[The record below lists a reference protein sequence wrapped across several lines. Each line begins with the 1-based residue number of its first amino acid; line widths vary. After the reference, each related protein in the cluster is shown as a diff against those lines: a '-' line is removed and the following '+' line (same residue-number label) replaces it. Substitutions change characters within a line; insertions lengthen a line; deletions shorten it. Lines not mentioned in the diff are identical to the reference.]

1 MDKVILI
8 TGGSRGIGA
17 ATARR
22 AARAGYAV
30 AVNYRA
36 RADAAEA
43 LVAEITAGG
52 GTAVA
57 IQADV
62 AREDDVVALFDETR
76 AHLGTPTA
84 LVNSA
89 GVTLGRQPV
98 PEFDAGILSYLAHAD
113 GPDIEVYVDVLL
125 TGDVEVVRINGE
137 DATLVGFRSWRS
149 PPAAALISP
158 TSVEVEI
165 VDARLDAPLIYSIDV
180 VLPL

>member
-1 MDKVILI
+1 MI
-8 TGGSRGIGA
+8 SRTSRPFA
-17 ATARR
+17 PALL
-22 AARAGYAV
+22 V
-30 AVNYRA
+30 ASALACV
-36 RADAAEA
+36 A
-43 LVAEITAGG
+43 LVFGGCDTEEAEEATL
-52 GTAVA
+52 AVRW
-57 IQADV
+57 IEV
-62 AREDDVVALFDETR
+62 AASNYQLRLE
-76 AHLGTPTA
+76 
-84 LVNSA
+84 
-89 GVTLGRQPV
+89 

-165 VDARLDAPLIYSIDV
+165 VDARLDAPLIYSIEV

>member
-1 MDKVILI
+1 MVAYALLDSHLPTSPALMI
-8 TGGSRGIGA
+8 SR
-17 ATARR
+17 TSRPFPP
-22 AARAGYAV
+22 V
-30 AVNYRA
+30 L
-36 RADAAEA
+36 
-43 LVAEITAGG
+43 LVALAL
-52 GTAVA
+52 AC
-57 IQADV
+57 
-62 AREDDVVALFDETR
+62 VALAFGGCDTEETEE
-76 AHLGTPTA
+76 A
-84 LVNSA
+84 
-89 GVTLGRQPV
+89 TLAVRWIEVAASNYQLRLE
-98 PEFDAGILSYLAHAD
+98 PEFDAGTLSYLAHAD